1 MRQATPQDVER
12 LVDLMAEFY
21 GESDYP
27 LNRKRAA
34 DAFNTLLSDE
44 RLGRVWIV
52 EADSE
57 NVGYIVLTLGYSMEY
72 GGRDAYVDDLFVRRS
87 FRNAGLGTAALEE
100 VRKFCQR
107 IGVRALHLELA
118 RDNHPAQV
126 VYRRAG
132 FVDTD
137 RQLLTLELAEP
148 THAD

>member
-1 MRQATPQDVER
+1 MRQATPEDVER

-34 DAFNTLLSDE
+34 DAFSTLLSDE

-87 FRNAGLGTAALEE
+87 AGRLCGHRPPAPYFKA
-100 VRKFCQR
+100 
-107 IGVRALHLELA
+107 GPADA
-118 RDNHPAQV
+118 RRLK
-126 VYRRAG
+126 RRP
-132 FVDTD
+132 FLP
-137 RQLLTLELAEP
+137 RRL
-148 THAD
+148 